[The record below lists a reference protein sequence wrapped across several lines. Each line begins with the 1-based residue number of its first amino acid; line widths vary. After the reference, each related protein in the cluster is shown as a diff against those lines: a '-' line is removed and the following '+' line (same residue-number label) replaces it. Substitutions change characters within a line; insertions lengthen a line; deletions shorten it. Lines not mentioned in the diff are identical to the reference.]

1 MTHILK
7 IDSSIH
13 SQGAQSTRLAQEFVD
28 AVRERTPEVRVV
40 ERDLARDPVPHL
52 DAARFQAFLTKP
64 EERTEEQRAVAA
76 FSDALI
82 DEIRAADVLVLGV
95 PMYNYG
101 IPTQLKA
108 WFDHIARAGVTF
120 RYTEKG
126 PVGLLAGKKA
136 VVFAT
141 RGGSYAG
148 TAKDSQTVHIRDFL
162 ALLGITDVEFV
173 YAEGLATGPAAREA
187 GLARARAAL
196 QNLAPATR
204 LAA

>member
-1 MTHILK
+1 MTNILK
-7 IDSSIH
+7 IDSSIY
-13 SQGAQSTRLAQEFVD
+13 SLNGQSTQLAQQYID
-28 AVRERTPEVRVV
+28 ALRERTGQVRVV
-40 ERDLARDPVPHL
+40 ERDLARDPIPHL

-64 EERTEEQRAVAA
+64 EERTGEQRAIAA

-82 DEIRAADVLVLGV
+82 DEVRAADVLVLGV

-126 PVGLLAGKKA
+126 PQGLLTGKKA

-148 TAKDSQTVHIRDFL
+148 TAHDSQTVHVRDFL

-173 YAEGLATGPAAREA
+173 YAEGLAMGPAAREA
-187 GLARARAAL
+187 GLAQARAAL
-196 QNLAPATR
+196 QNLAPAAR